1 MNTKKKKFYDIVGG
15 PNRDAIFDACKYAK
29 DKNVVFPLEF
39 KVSTGYTG
47 HPDEPEA
54 AYVLMK
60 AKNFSI
66 YSIEHEDGSGQS
78 FNLKGHLEIE
88 VYLEH
93 HTVPSWRP
101 RYFEAYYNTK
111 TRKGH
116 ICFD

>member
-1 MNTKKKKFYDIVGG
+1 MQKLLSLYKKIANYNVI
-15 PNRDAIFDACKYAK
+15 IFCSLFLIIFTLLFIGY
-29 DKNVVFPLEF
+29 FPVTFSLNLE
-39 KVSTGYTG
+39 V
-47 HPDEPEA
+47 
-54 AYVLMK
+54 
-60 AKNFSI
+60 
-66 YSIEHEDGSGQS
+66 SIEHEDGSGQS

-101 RYFEAYYNTK
+101 RRFEAYYNTK